1 MVVTVGAIMFIELWN
16 KLRPISDTR
25 KSEDDDSDTVNI
37 VQLRIQ
43 HEIEKQN
50 LITQLGH
57 QKKRNAHLIDSNVN
71 YISDLDSKSEKLTIA
86 AAENAENH
94 ARLVDAR
101 SELKAKENTIHALQ
115 KIVDDVKKTYAEDS
129 VQPLTDVDEEK
140 TNL

>member
-1 MVVTVGAIMFIELWN
+1 MSSQTEETVNCTESCAGELKQLQQDKRYIAITAFQLMVVTVGAIMFIELWN

-86 AAENAENH
+86 GTDFTAVNF
-94 ARLVDAR
+94 L
-101 SELKAKENTIHALQ
+101 LKTTRNQL
-115 KIVDDVKKTYAEDS
+115 S
-129 VQPLTDVDEEK
+129 R
-140 TNL
+140 